1 MNLANF
7 SWHEKTKISTDSDN
21 VLQNQPQPLVVI
33 LFYLKKRR
41 PYLVFMHTLPK
52 GRNRPPVSVHMKNS
66 RPTVKQ
72 KKLEKHTW
80 HILAQTPCTSE
91 PGPLFN
97 REPPVERVTQIMYV
111 SVCPPFVTMVKS
123 RPTSASWP
131 RSDKK
136 WYHPSTVAALTLITL
151 GGRRIS
157 LLPAAAAAATGLQVH
172 WKVTFSGGE

>member
-21 VLQNQPQPLVVI
+21 VLQNQPRPLVVI
-33 LFYLKKRR
+33 LFYLKKGGLIWYSCIPSQR
-41 PYLVFMHTLPK
+41 VGTV
-52 GRNRPPVSVHMKNS
+52 RPPVSVHMKNS

-80 HILAQTPCTSE
+80 HIFAQTPCTSE

-111 SVCPPFVTMVKS
+111 SVCPPFVTMAKS

-157 LLPAAAAAATGLQVH
+157 LLPSAAAPTGLHVH
-172 WKVTFSGGE
+172 W

>member
-1 MNLANF
+1 MRKPKLKPTPQNDKQNHSLTICC
-7 SWHEKTKISTDSDN
+7 HI
-21 VLQNQPQPLVVI
+21 VLPQ
-33 LFYLKKRR
+33 KRR

-52 GRNRPPVSVHMKNS
+52 GRNCPPSVSVHMKNS

-97 REPPVERVTQIMYV
+97 REPPVERVTQVLNV
-111 SVCPPFVTMVKS
+111 SVSPPFVTMVKS

-151 GGRRIS
+151 GSRRIS
-157 LLPAAAAAATGLQVH
+157 LLPAAAAATGLQVH
-172 WKVTFSGGE
+172 RKVTF

>member
-1 MNLANF
+1 MMNLANF

-21 VLQNQPQPLVVI
+21 VLQNQLRPLVVI
-33 LFYLKKRR
+33 LFYLKKGGLIWYSCIPSQR
-41 PYLVFMHTLPK
+41 VGTVAS
-52 GRNRPPVSVHMKNS
+52 VSVHMKNS

-136 WYHPSTVAALTLITL
+136 WYHPSALTLITL
-151 GGRRIS
+151 GGPRIS
-157 LLPAAAAAATGLQVH
+157 LIPAAAAALLQVH
-172 WKVTFSGGE
+172 WQVTFEAGE